1 MKPKREIRATDKRK
15 AQSKIKTRTK
25 ARHGEAEIESRGSP
39 TRYETT
45 EKKQC
50 L

>member
-1 MKPKREIRATDKRK
+1 MKPKREISATNKKK

-25 ARHGEAEIESRGSP
+25 ARHGEAKIESRGSP
-39 TRYETT
+39 TREEAT

-50 L
+50 M